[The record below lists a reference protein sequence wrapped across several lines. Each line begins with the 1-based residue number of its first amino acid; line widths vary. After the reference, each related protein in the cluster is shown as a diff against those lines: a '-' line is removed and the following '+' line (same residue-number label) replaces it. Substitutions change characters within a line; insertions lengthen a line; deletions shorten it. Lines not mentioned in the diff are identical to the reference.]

1 MCIIHLQ
8 CLARKCNKQ
17 TLKFG
22 KSFMIR
28 YVIFAISFWVGTVRS
43 LTPEEIDGYVKET
56 LHNWQIAGL
65 ALAVIQNGQEAYV

>member
-1 MCIIHLQ
+1 
-8 CLARKCNKQ
+8 
-17 TLKFG
+17 
-22 KSFMIR
+22 MIR